1 MRVRRCWL
9 WIAVT
14 VMICSGCFAAP
25 TAAPEAVPQWDENMN
40 ATARAVV
47 AATFFAPT
55 HTSTP
60 TQTPTVTLTPTP
72 TPATPSA
79 TPTLARAFCIPPDST
94 FEQGLVKRVIDGETI
109 VVEIDGKEQQVRYIG
124 ISAPKDL
131 VNYQRFGEKA
141 ASVNEDLV
149 RGQSVRLYP
158 RLQCHPPAAAALGTG
173 AVCQCG
179 LVRLGRATVVSDPP
193 RLVSPRCW
201 RAGSQK
207 SWHVV
212 ADRATKTLGYGLE
225 RMTGAL
231 QLLRARRTASIFRT
245 NWPPRPAGAA
255 NPSAWAI
262 RPGSG
267 DQRQGLYRAASAG
280 RELSADRL
288 PGANDHSV
296 PLGRLCIRASGQFM
310 QRLIGWQISV
320 IL

>member
-149 RGQSVRLYP
+149 RGQSVRLYTDASNADRAG
-158 RLQCHPPAAAALGTG
+158 RLLRYVYAGSLFVNAE
-173 AVCQCG
+173 
-179 LVRLGRATVVSDPP
+179 LVRLGLATVVSDPP
-193 RLVSPRCW
+193 NTACFAALLEAERE
-201 RAGSQK
+201 ASQK
-207 SWHVV
+207 KAGMWSRT
-212 ADRATKTLGYGLE
+212 APTKTPLGYGLE
-225 RMTGAL
+225 RMTEVPC
-231 QLLRARRTASIFRT
+231 
-245 NWPPRPAGAA
+245 NC
-255 NPSAWAI
+255 
-262 RPGSG
+262 
-267 DQRQGLYRAASAG
+267 YG
-280 RELSADRL
+280 RELNCIDFPHQLAAQACYNYCKSLGLGDLFDLAVGTNGRACIGL
-288 PGANDHSV
+288 P
-296 PLGRLCIRASGQFM
+296 
-310 QRLIGWQISV
+310 
-320 IL
+320 